1 MLLRIC
7 SSVSLIVSMFQ
18 RYTVIVIS
26 PHITTTTATVAPPPS
41 PPLRHWPMLRVLLQP
56 SLLGMY
62 GSNHTIC
69 RDIQYSISTPHYCT
83 FITYLTKYPIDTPY

>member
-1 MLLRIC
+1 MLLRIF

-18 RYTVIVIS
+18 RYAVIVTS
-26 PHITTTTATVAPPPS
+26 PHITTTTATVAPT

-62 GSNHTIC
+62 CSNHTVC
-69 RDIQYSISTPHYCT
+69 PDIQYSISTPYYCT
-83 FITYLTKYPIDTPY
+83 FITYLTHIPY